1 MASKR
6 TKQHHRLTYH
16 VGEDFLDVADG
27 LRAIDEAINFL
38 DMDCGDRLGHALA
51 LGIDVEEW
59 YKSKNNYILLPQQD
73 YLDNLVWIYNRL
85 IQFNIQ
91 GMDALKDEIQK
102 KYERYFYEIYGKYIN
117 ADEIEMILKEAEKEH
132 EHLGIATLFGNDR
145 YRFDIGQ
152 YYDSWK
158 LRGDDPLL
166 YSHGYFKWED
176 DDTLE
181 AKAKVNRKFP
191 QRFEVRYICLKPK

>member
-1 MASKR
+1 MIDDGGVRKYIPQLR
-6 TKQHHRLTYH
+6 VTYH

-102 KYERYFYEIYGKYIN
+102 KYERYFYEMYCIKIF
-117 ADEIEMILKEAEKEH
+117 IS
-132 EHLGIATLFGNDR
+132 
-145 YRFDIGQ
+145 RFS
-152 YYDSWK
+152 Y
-158 LRGDDPLL
+158 
-166 YSHGYFKWED
+166 
-176 DDTLE
+176 
-181 AKAKVNRKFP
+181 
-191 QRFEVRYICLKPK
+191 